1 MEVPKFLLRKKYLLE
16 TVLFVALFSF
26 LFMALY
32 KPFSATAWFGFQPLA
47 KFVWT
52 LLFYLVAILMMLG
65 SKYLFHLFHA
75 RRGLTMRTYLS
86 WIGVEFILIAL
97 LYVLFTSVIEGAEK
111 MMTAGWVL
119 RVILCVS
126 LILAIPY
133 ALITLYMSYREKNEE
148 LNLMK
153 LNRATEQE
161 PEGSRLLHLC
171 DNNGTLKMS
180 VDVDTLYYVESQD
193 NYVRVYYELEGKLVS
208 YMLRCKTQTIEEML
222 AGTSLIRC
230 HRSHIVNLHKIKLY
244 KKEHD
249 HAKIFL
255 THPSA
260 KPIPVSKSYFRTVT
274 DQVEQLPAPEE
285 QPAA

>member
-16 TVLFVALFSF
+16 SVFFVALFSF

-32 KPFSATAWFGFQPLA
+32 QPFSATAWFGFQPLA
-47 KFVWT
+47 KFIWT
-52 LLFYLVAILMMLG
+52 LLFYLVAILLMLG
-65 SKYLFHLFHA
+65 SKYLFYLVHA
-75 RRGLTMRTYLS
+75 RHNLSMPAYLA
-86 WIGVEFILIAL
+86 WIGAEFVLIAL

-111 MMTAGWVL
+111 MMTAAWVF

-153 LNRATEQE
+153 LNHATEQE
-161 PEGSRLLHLC
+161 PENARLLHLC

-180 VDVDTLYYVESQD
+180 VEVDTLYYVESQD
-193 NYVRVYYELEGKLVS
+193 NYVRIYYELEGKLVS

-249 HAKIFL
+249 HAQIFL
-255 THPSA
+255 SHPSA

-274 DQVEQLPAPEE
+274 DLVEQHPASEE
-285 QPAA
+285 SPAV

>member
-1 MEVPKFLLRKKYLLE
+1 MEVPRFLLRKKYLLE
-16 TVLFVALFSF
+16 SVLFVALFSF
-26 LFMALY
+26 VFMALY
-32 KPFSATAWFGFQPLA
+32 KPFSATAWFGFEPLP
-47 KFVWT
+47 KFLWT
-52 LLFYLVAILMMLG
+52 LLFYLVASLLLLG

-75 RRGLTMRTYLS
+75 KHNLTMQTYLA
-86 WIGVEFILIAL
+86 WIGVEFVLIAL
-97 LYVLFTSVIEGAEK
+97 LYVLFTSVFEGAEM
-111 MMTAGWVL
+111 MMTVGWVM
-119 RVILCVS
+119 RVVLCVS

-153 LNRATEQE
+153 LNRTLENE
-161 PEGSRLLHLC
+161 PEGSRLLHLY

-180 VDVDTLYYVESQD
+180 VDAQTLYYIESQD

-208 YMLRCKTQTIEEML
+208 YMLRCKTQRIEETL
-222 AGTSLIRC
+222 AGTTLVRC
-230 HRSHIVNLHKIKLY
+230 HRSHLVNTTKIKLY

-260 KPIPVSKSYFRTVT
+260 KPIPVSKSYFRAITEL
-274 DQVEQLPAPEE
+274 VESLRPVEE
-285 QPAA
+285 TAE